1 MADPSKTEKAT
12 PKRREKAKKEGNIL
26 RVQDLDATIMLWSNY
41 FLLLALGAATFG
53 GISSA
58 MIYLFRKAG
67 QPGNLTETNL
77 HTLILELAMMLVRIL
92 LPFLGA
98 NFLVALTNQFLQ
110 HGFNL
115 NTSLLVPKFGKIN
128 PFSGFKK
135 LFSVQSIANLVKSV
149 LKFIIIAT
157 VVYLVVTPRV
167 PAILATMKLPMA
179 VSLHYFQETLFLIYR
194 NILIVMLAMAGADFL
209 YTRFQ
214 FEKGLKMTKQEV
226 KDEAKDADGNPL
238 IKGKQRA
245 LLLAAAMRRI
255 MTKVP
260 KASVVITNPTH
271 FAVALL
277 YDPTTSAPVV
287 VAKGADFMAL
297 RIRAIAKEHRVP
309 IVENPPLARAIYHNV
324 ELDRPI
330 PAELYQAVA
339 QVLAFI
345 FRLKSAA

>member
-260 KASVVITNPTH
+260 KASVVITNPTGCPSWRT
-271 FAVALL
+271 L
-277 YDPTTSAPVV
+277 PWPGPSTTTSNWTGRSPPSSTRPSPRCSPSSSASR
-287 VAKGADFMAL
+287 AL
-297 RIRAIAKEHRVP
+297 HKI
-309 IVENPPLARAIYHNV
+309 
-324 ELDRPI
+324 
-330 PAELYQAVA
+330 
-339 QVLAFI
+339 FI
-345 FRLKSAA
+345 SN

>member
-1 MADPSKTEKAT
+1 
-12 PKRREKAKKEGNIL
+12 
-26 RVQDLDATIMLWSNY
+26 
-41 FLLLALGAATFG
+41 
-53 GISSA
+53 
-58 MIYLFRKAG
+58 
-67 QPGNLTETNL
+67 
-77 HTLILELAMMLVRIL
+77 
-92 LPFLGA
+92 
-98 NFLVALTNQFLQ
+98 VALTNQFLQ